1 MLYVVRGWA
10 TGAAVCPLRLSVAT
24 GLLCVAEIQFSNGG
38 LACGSA
44 LGTLGKAS
52 EGGSSGE
59 VRCPC

>member
-1 MLYVVRGWA
+1 MLYVMRGWA

-44 LGTLGKAS
+44 LGTLAGRVAKFGVRAS
-52 EGGSSGE
+52 RSVG
-59 VRCPC
+59 